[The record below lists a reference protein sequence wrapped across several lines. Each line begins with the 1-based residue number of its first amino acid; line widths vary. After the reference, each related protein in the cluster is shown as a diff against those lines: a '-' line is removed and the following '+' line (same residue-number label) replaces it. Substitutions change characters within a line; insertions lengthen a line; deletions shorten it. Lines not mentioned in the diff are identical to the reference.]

1 MITVSD
7 AWKAAQLE
15 TLVPVSDIRIEY
27 NVTDP
32 GVQEEAVSTTVSP
45 EEIYSNVG
53 DVVNDDALNE
63 PLYAT
68 LEHNLWLLDKSK
80 SILPEAPLESDGF
93 VGRSLSGADCV
104 FTEIPTITISFN
116 QVHTN
121 NVPGLSV
128 TWSKV
133 YEEYATRFRITVYN
147 GATVV
152 KTINVEDNRSVS
164 LNVWETISGYDKI
177 VLEVLEWCKP
187 YRRAR
192 LLEVLI
198 GIKQV
203 YTKADLMGFT
213 HEQSADLLSGSLP
226 KNSIIFELDNSDNRW
241 NPDNPVGTEQYLI
254 QRQTLSVR
262 YGLLLN
268 GKMEWIR
275 AGTFYMS
282 EWSTPS
288 NGITASFTARDL
300 LEFCTEVYTG
310 PREGSLL
317 TIAQSALEQSGITAE
332 EVVLSPALADIQTSA
347 TEEDTTENTCAEILQ
362 MVANAGRCCMWQC
375 RDGILHIEPL
385 NTTLTDYVIGTM
397 ENGLSNAYDH
407 PEFTLSK
414 ELKSVRVNDGQGIA
428 INSATGAVQEVS
440 NPLIVDEATATAVA
454 EWCKECL
461 KGRKTLSGS
470 FRADPRLDALDKVT
484 VVSKYSS
491 SPVYITD
498 IKYEYNG
505 AFRGTYEGRVAE

>member
-1 MITVSD
+1 MIAVTD

-15 TLVPVSDIRIEY
+15 TLVPMSDIRIEY

-32 GVQEEAVSTTVSP
+32 GVQEEAVSTAASP
-45 EEIYSNVG
+45 EETYSSVD
-53 DVVNDDALNE
+53 DVVNDEALHE

-68 LEHNLWLLDKSK
+68 LEHNLWLLNQSR
-80 SILPEAPLESDGF
+80 SALPLSPALTDGF
-93 VGRSLSGADCV
+93 ISKNLSGADGV
-104 FTEIPTITISFN
+104 FEEIPTIVISFS

-121 NVPGLSV
+121 NVPGLSIR
-128 TWSKV
+128 WSQA

-147 GATVV
+147 GETVV
-152 KTINVEDNRSVS
+152 KTINVDDNRSVT
-164 LNVWETISGYDKI
+164 LNVFETISGYDKI

-192 LLEVLI
+192 LMEVLI

-203 YTKADLMGFT
+203 YTKADLMGFS
-213 HEQSADLLSGSLP
+213 HEQSADLLSGALP
-226 KNSIIFELDNSDNRW
+226 KNSIVFELDNSDNRW

-254 QRQTLSVR
+254 QRQTLVVR
-262 YGLLLN
+262 YGLLIN
-268 GKMEWIR
+268 GEMEWIR

-282 EWSTPS
+282 EWDTPS

-300 LEFCTEVYTG
+300 LEFCTEVYAG
-310 PREGSLL
+310 PKSGSLL
-317 TIAQSALEQSGITAE
+317 TIAQAALEQSGIGAD
-332 EVVLSPALADIQTSA
+332 EVALSPALSDIQTDISG
-347 TEEDTTENTCAEILQ
+347 EDTENTCAEMLQ

-385 NTTLTDYVIGTM
+385 STTLTDYVIGTM
-397 ENGLSNAYDH
+397 ENGMSNAYEH
-407 PEFTLSK
+407 PEFVLSK
-414 ELKSVRVNDGQGIA
+414 ELKSVRMNSGLGIA
-428 INSATGAVQEVS
+428 TNSTTGMVQEVS
-440 NPLIVDEATATAVA
+440 NPLVVDEATATAVA
-454 EWCKECL
+454 EWCRDCL
-461 KGRKTLSGS
+461 KGRKTLSGT

-491 SPVYITD
+491 SPVYITS
-498 IKYEYNG
+498 IKYDYNG